1 MTKEEFFMT
10 QALLNGPPTNMES
23 RSLAPPKRSFAVGDK
38 TPPRPPP
45 LRPWPDDPSMTE
57 LMGFAVA
64 AVSAGVLHATNMNI
78 DVIRDD
84 VLKLHQ
90 EFRKWY
96 RKQEKAA

>member
-1 MTKEEFFMT
+1 
-10 QALLNGPPTNMES
+10 
-23 RSLAPPKRSFAVGDK
+23 
-38 TPPRPPP
+38 
-45 LRPWPDDPSMTE
+45 MTE

-64 AVSAGVLHATNMNI
+64 AVSAGVLRATNMNI

-84 VLKLHQ
+84 VLKLHE